1 MKKLVLTMVALVAVA
16 TTSFAQF
23 SASQLQMIENVV
35 NDYYS
40 SNSVPSVSHSVPSVS
55 YSVPSVSYNVP
66 STVNYNTTS
75 VSGYTRSNGTYVQSH
90 VQLAIEPEI
99 IQAAHT
105 IMEQA
110 TQSILVHAEGSI
122 TITEMDTRPTFQN
135 ETYGN
140 YEESGSSS
148 HKEQE

>member
-1 MKKLVLTMVALVAVA
+1 MAPTFRAMSARCPTARTG
-16 TTSFAQF
+16 TTSPPRETAIP
-23 SASQLQMIENVV
+23 SQ
-35 NDYYS
+35 
-40 SNSVPSVSHSVPSVS
+40 
-55 YSVPSVSYNVP
+55 
-66 STVNYNTTS
+66 
-75 VSGYTRSNGTYVQSH
+75 

-122 TITEMDTRPTFQN
+122 TITAMGTRPTFQN